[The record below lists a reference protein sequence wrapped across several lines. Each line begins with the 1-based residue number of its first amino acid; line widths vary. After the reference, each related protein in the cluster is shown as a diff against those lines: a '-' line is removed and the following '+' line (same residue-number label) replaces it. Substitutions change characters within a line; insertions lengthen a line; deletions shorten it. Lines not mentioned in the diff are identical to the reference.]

1 MIDLRRLRAFVVLAE
16 EGHVTRAAERLGIQQ
31 PPLTRL
37 LQGLEAELGVIL
49 MHRMPRGVRPTEA
62 GKVLLD
68 EAKIIL
74 ERANGVADMVHRA
87 ARGEQGRLA
96 IGFTS
101 SAALHP
107 FVPKALRA
115 FHESLPKLSVVLE
128 EAGTAELVDAL
139 MHERLDAAFIR
150 SPVGRTPGLRLDA
163 VLEEP
168 MLVALPMGHRLAR
181 DTASRLLLTE
191 LATEPFILYR
201 RTAGPG
207 LYDTILTAC
216 REAGFSPAVAQE
228 APRLTATLSLVA
240 AGFGISLVPASMR
253 RLGGDDIAYRA
264 VAGSSKLI
272 APLLLAMRQTHPA
285 PALAQF
291 RGLVQRM
298 TAEMR
303 AANLADAAADRGNR

>member
-1 MIDLRRLRAFVVLAE
+1 MALIDLRRLRAFVALAE
-16 EGHVTRAAERLGIQQ
+16 EGHVTRAAERLGMQQ

-37 LQGLEAELGVIL
+37 LQSLEADLGVLL

-68 EAKIIL
+68 EARIIL
-74 ERANGVADMVHRA
+74 ARADGVAAMVHRA
-87 ARGEQGRLA
+87 ARGEQGHLA

-107 FVPKALRA
+107 IVPKMLRA
-115 FHESLPKLSVVLE
+115 FRENLPQVSVSLE

-139 MHERLDAAFIR
+139 LHERLDAAFIR
-150 SPVGRTPGLRLDA
+150 SPVGRTPGLRIDS

-168 MLVALPMGHRLAR
+168 MLVALPVGHRLAT
-181 DTASRLLLTE
+181 DSASRLLLTE
-191 LATEPFILYR
+191 LASEPFILYR
-201 RTAGPG
+201 RSAGPG

-216 REAGFSPAVAQE
+216 REAGFSPVVAQE

-240 AGFGISLVPASMR
+240 AGFGISLVPASMQ
-253 RLGGDDIAYRA
+253 RLGGEGIVYKA
-264 VAGSSKLI
+264 VAGSSRLI
-272 APLLLAMRQTHPA
+272 APLLLAMRQAHPV

-291 RGLVQRM
+291 RSLVQRIV
-298 TAEMR
+298 
-303 AANLADAAADRGNR
+303 AAQEREN

>member
-37 LQGLEAELGVIL
+37 LQGLEAELGVLL

-128 EAGTAELVDAL
+128 EAGRADRKQRDD
-139 MHERLDAAFIR
+139 ER
-150 SPVGRTPGLRLDA
+150 
-163 VLEEP
+163 
-168 MLVALPMGHRLAR
+168 
-181 DTASRLLLTE
+181 
-191 LATEPFILYR
+191 R
-201 RTAGPG
+201 RKAM
-207 LYDTILTAC
+207 
-216 REAGFSPAVAQE
+216 QE
-228 APRLTATLSLVA
+228 AQPR
-240 AGFGISLVPASMR
+240 
-253 RLGGDDIAYRA
+253 
-264 VAGSSKLI
+264 K
-272 APLLLAMRQTHPA
+272 
-285 PALAQF
+285 
-291 RGLVQRM
+291 
-298 TAEMR
+298 
-303 AANLADAAADRGNR
+303 ADRRFVDPEVETVLHGARI